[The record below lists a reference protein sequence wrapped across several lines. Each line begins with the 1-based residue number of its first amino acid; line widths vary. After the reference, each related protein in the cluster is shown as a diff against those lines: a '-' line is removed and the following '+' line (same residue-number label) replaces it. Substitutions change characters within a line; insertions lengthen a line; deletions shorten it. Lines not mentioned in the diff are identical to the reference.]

1 MPRYEPLDHTAD
13 TGIVAYG
20 ANLPELFENAAF
32 GMFDLMFDLSEL
44 HAGRERPVSVEAEG
58 LEELLV
64 AWLEE
69 LLFRAESEG
78 LAFLAFSV
86 EELDEHRLSGVAKGV
101 SSEGVELVG
110 PPIKAVTY
118 HDLEVTETESGWRAR
133 VIFDV

>member
-1 MPRYEPLDHTAD
+1 MLRYEPLDHTAD

-20 ANLPELFENAAF
+20 AGLPELFENAAF

-44 HAGRERPVSVEAEG
+44 HTGRDHQVSVEADG

>member
-13 TGIVAYG
+13 TGIIAYG
-20 ANLPELFENAAF
+20 ADLPELFENAAF
-32 GMFDLMFDLSEL
+32 GMFDLMFDLSQL
-44 HAGRERPVSVEAEG
+44 RTGRDQQVTVEAGG
-58 LEELLV
+58 LEDVLV

-69 LLFRAESEG
+69 LLFRSESEG
-78 LAFLAFSV
+78 LVFLAFSV
-86 EELDEHRLSGVAKGV
+86 EEVDERGLRGKATAV

-118 HDLEVTETESGWRAR
+118 HGLEVRQIERGWQVQ

>member
-13 TGIVAYG
+13 SGIIAYG
-20 ANLPELFENAAF
+20 ADLPELFENAAF
-32 GMFDLMFDLSEL
+32 GLFDLMFDLSAL
-44 HAGRERPVSVEAEG
+44 HTGREQDVSVEAEG

-86 EELDEHRLSGVAKGV
+86 RELDEKSLRGVAKGV

-118 HDLEVTETESGWRAR
+118 HDLQVTEVDEGWQAR

>member
-44 HAGRERPVSVEAEG
+44 HTGREQPVSVEAEG
-58 LEELLV
+58 LEELLLR
-64 AWLEE
+64 WLEE

-78 LAFLAFSV
+78 LAWLDFSV
-86 EELDEHRLSGVAKGV
+86 AEVGEQSLSGVAKGV
-101 SSEGVELVG
+101 SSEGIELVG

-118 HDLEVTETESGWRAR
+118 HDLEVAETESGWRAR